1 MKKLILIVLPLLNI
15 LIWNCTQTEAI
26 QPSGWVGIHLLN
38 WTSDS
43 LLTELGKNIPDLAKK
58 GVNLIILEVD
68 YSFEFQSH
76 PELRQGEKYI
86 TRKMARQFKEI
97 CREYKIR
104 LVPEFQCL
112 GHQSWAKTTFPLLTK
127 YPELDISPG
136 AFPDNDSIYCRE
148 WDPTNPRVNEIVFP
162 LIDEIVEAFDSDGI
176 HIGMDEVFLL
186 DSDESPN
193 TKGKNP
199 AKLFARVVNEFHDHF
214 VKEKGLQ
221 MFMWGDRLIDGNIY
235 KYGEW
240 ESSLNNTASAVDMIP
255 RDIVICDWHYN
266 AMDIYP
272 SVPMFIEKG
281 FKVLPSS
288 YRTPDAVEALI
299 KYSYSLEHPNMV
311 GHLFTTW
318 SALESDKLQNYKP
331 LLVGIQTIMDEKF
344 FDVTFK
350 LKSISPPLIVALSTV
365 KDQLDIFYTIDGTV
379 PGPKTQLY
387 EKPLKVEQNT
397 LLKAVAYKDGTPVS
411 EVTEKEFIIHKAI
424 GKPISLSIPA
434 SEKYPSQN
442 GTATLINGVTG
453 SISYADGQWVGVEG
467 TDLEALIDLGESTEI
482 TSISMNSINS
492 RPNWVHQCN
501 HVEIFGSNNSRKFQK
516 IGETFSIF
524 SDNNIVPIDV
534 SFKSVKIR
542 YIKVLCHNQLIP
554 DGYNGAGNPAWMFI
568 DEIIVK

>member
-1 MKKLILIVLPLLNI
+1 MKKLMLIAFLLLNV
-15 LIWNCTQTEAI
+15 LAWKCTQFETTK
-26 QPSGWVGIHLLN
+26 PSGWVGIHLLN

-43 LLTELGKNIPDLAKK
+43 MLTELGKNIPGLAKK
-58 GVNLIILEVD
+58 GINLIILEVD

-86 TRKMARQFKEI
+86 TRKGARQFTEI
-97 CREYKIR
+97 CRENNIR

-112 GHQSWAKTTFPLLTK
+112 GHQSWDKTIFPLLTE

-136 AFPDNDSIYCRE
+136 AFPNNDSIYCRE

-162 LIDEIVEAFDSDGI
+162 LIDEIVEAFDADGI

-193 TKGKNP
+193 TKGRDP
-199 AKLFARVVNEFHDHF
+199 AKLFAQVVNEFHDHF

-221 MFMWGDRLIDGNIY
+221 MFMWGDRLIDGYIY

-240 ESSLNNTASAVDMIP
+240 ESSLNNTAPAVDMIP
-255 RDIVICDWHYN
+255 KDIVICDWHYN
-266 AMDIYP
+266 AMEIYP

-288 YRTPDAVEALI
+288 FRTPEAVEALI
-299 KYSYSLEHPNMV
+299 KYSYSLEHPNML

-318 SALESDKLQNYKP
+318 SALEPDALQDYRP
-331 LLVGIQTIMDEKF
+331 LLVGIQTILDEKF
-344 FDVTFK
+344 FDVAFE
-350 LKSISPPLIVALSTV
+350 LQSISLPLIVALSTV
-365 KDQLDIFYTIDGTV
+365 KDQLDIYYTIDGTV
-379 PGPKTQLY
+379 PGPTAQLY
-387 EKPLKVEQNT
+387 KKPLIVEQNT
-397 LLKAVAYKDGTPVS
+397 LLKAVAYRDGITVS
-411 EVTEKEFIIHKAI
+411 DVTEKEFIIHKAI
-424 GKPISLSIPA
+424 GKPISLSIPV
-434 SEKYPSQN
+434 SEKFPTKN

-467 TDLEALIDLGESTEI
+467 TDLEALIDLGESSEI
-482 TSISMNSINS
+482 TSISINSINS

-501 HVEIFGSNNSRKFQK
+501 HVEIFGSNDSYKFQK
-516 IGETFSIF
+516 IGEAFSIS
-524 SDNNIVPIDV
+524 SDKNIVPINV
-534 SFKSVKIR
+534 SFKSVETR
-542 YIKVLCHNQLIP
+542 YIKVLFHNQLIP

-568 DEIIVK
+568 DEIVVK